1 MKRMTV
7 LATLTMPSI
16 IIASI
21 YGMNFKN
28 MPELDWPHGY
38 YLSFALM
45 ASTSI
50 IMLIWMKWK
59 KWI

>member
-21 YGMNFKN
+21 YGMNFN
-28 MPELDWPHGY
+28 HMPELDWHYGY
-38 YLSFALM
+38 YFSIILM
-45 ASTSI
+45 AVTSVG
-50 IMLIWMKWK
+50 MLVWMKFK